1 MYHDFLGPRGLQRTH
16 MDTLKPKIFKI
27 DNIHCERGFLYI
39 LGDPG
44 PQCAG
49 PFLMNFSLMTVKSNL
64 IWTLMYTHVALS
76 TAVRTND
83 SFRSPSR

>member
-1 MYHDFLGPRGLQRTH
+1 MIFGTKGTPRDPYGYIKT
-16 MDTLKPKIFKI
+16 KKFKI
-27 DNIHCERGFLYI
+27 DNIHCERGFLYV